1 MEEKF
6 LKEFCRHY
14 FDSCVMADTYWLGHR
29 ILKCPFDLFIYQE
42 ILFEIKPDV
51 IVECGTNAGGSTL
64 YLAHLCDLIGKG
76 KIVSI
81 DIEEMDRPK
90 HERITYLLGDT
101 TSSEI
106 VDQVKEF
113 VAGHDTVLVILDS
126 DHTEPHVLKEMKL
139 YHEFVTIGS
148 YMIVEDSIIGEI
160 VFPQLAPGPLG
171 AIRKFLTEND
181 HFIVDESRHKY
192 HFTFNPEGYLLK
204 IGEQS
209 SEKIEPEKD
218 S

>member
-1 MEEKF
+1 MKS
-6 LKEFCRHY
+6 FCNR
-14 FDSCVMADTYWLGHR
+14 FVSSGVWAETYWLGHR

-42 ILFEIKPDV
+42 ILFELKPDV

-90 HERITYLLGDT
+90 HDRITYLLGDT

-106 VDQVKEF
+106 VDQVKDF
-113 VAGHDTVLVILDS
+113 VSGHDTVLVILDS
-126 DHTEPHVLKEMKL
+126 DHTEPHVLKEMDL
-139 YHEFVTIGS
+139 YHRFVTVGS

-171 AIRKFLTEND
+171 AIRKFLPEND
-181 HFIVDESRHKY
+181 QFIVDESREKY

-204 IGEQS
+204 IAEQS
-209 SEKIEPEKD
+209 SKKIESEKD